1 MLFKSPFL
9 RRNPAVPTGMRALFA
24 TVWVVR
30 FLARSTAGLFLVAV
44 PAVLIASGRS
54 DPAAVCGVP
63 LSVVVCSALASPLAA
78 ELGCRAA
85 QFAGLTALLASLS
98 VLSLTAG
105 TSTWPTLCAAATAG
119 AGHGLARSGA
129 RAALGVRTPAAD
141 RLGACL
147 PLSAVALL
155 APASSPASATALV
168 ASALALLVF
177 PATGAVLETGRAAR
191 RVRRPIHWI
200 DPTPLRGSSARRT
213 THQP

>member
-1 MLFKSPFL
+1 M
-9 RRNPAVPTGMRALFA
+9 FA
-24 TVWVVR
+24 TVSVVR

-63 LSVVVCSALASPLAA
+63 LCVVVCSALAGPLAA
-78 ELGCRAA
+78 ELGHRAA

-105 TSTWPTLCAAATAG
+105 SSTWLTLCAAAVAG

-129 RAALGVRTPAAD
+129 RAVLAVRTPTAD
-141 RLGACL
+141 RLGVCL
-147 PLSAVALL
+147 PLLVAALL

-177 PATGAVLETGRAAR
+177 PAAGAVLEAGRTAR
-191 RVRRPIHWI
+191 RVRQPVHWI